1 MGGRR
6 HTKQELQQIQMLVN
20 EGVTSREIAQRLGR
34 TEAAIRNIRHRTQII
49 TKAED
54 ETKTLL
60 QHRDELR
67 EAVNAL
73 QQEQKTLTSYVEKL
87 KFENQI
93 LRTAISINKVLLQ
106 RTLTQALTILKEERP
121 DLFALSQADQ
131 IGILTK
137 WFLNQISR

>member
-6 HTKQELQQIQMLVN
+6 HTKEELQQIQMLVN

-34 TEAAIRNIRHRTQII
+34 TEAAIRNLRHRTQLT

-54 ETKTLL
+54 ESKTLL

-93 LRTAISINKVLLQ
+93 LRTAVSIDKVLLQ

-131 IGILTK
+131 V
-137 WFLNQISR
+137 